1 MRTGRRGDEWK
12 RANGQGDCKN
22 KPQPFQRISTLK
34 MRPVHADCQDAMRML
49 SEVNEVQV
57 NEAFA
62 NENGEEDSSDEES
75 VAFEMD
81 DYENLEDIVVDLHE
95 LFE

>member
-1 MRTGRRGDEWK
+1 
-12 RANGQGDCKN
+12 
-22 KPQPFQRISTLK
+22 
-34 MRPVHADCQDAMRML
+34 MRML

-57 NEAFA
+57 NEAFS
-62 NENGEEDSSDEES
+62 NENGEEDSSNEES

-81 DYENLEDIVVDLHE
+81 DYENLKDIVVDLHE

>member
-1 MRTGRRGDEWK
+1 
-12 RANGQGDCKN
+12 
-22 KPQPFQRISTLK
+22 

>member
-1 MRTGRRGDEWK
+1 
-12 RANGQGDCKN
+12 
-22 KPQPFQRISTLK
+22 

-62 NENGEEDSSDEES
+62 NENGEEDSSDEEN

>member
-1 MRTGRRGDEWK
+1 
-12 RANGQGDCKN
+12 
-22 KPQPFQRISTLK
+22 

-62 NENGEEDSSDEES
+62 NKNGEEDSSDEQS

-81 DYENLEDIVVDLHE
+81 NDENCDLP
-95 LFE
+95 LP